1 MRTSIYCVPLFFGE
15 EEEEEED
22 VIVAIISSL
31 AFARYIISIFTNFI
45 DRVMCPSALYS
56 SSLGLTSP

>member
-1 MRTSIYCVPLFFGE
+1 MRTSIAYPFLFGE

-22 VIVAIISSL
+22 VIVAITSL

-45 DRVMCPSALYS
+45 DRVMCPSALYP